1 MGDETTTPDN
11 YKPTYRETFYS
22 ILETLTNKFVGLSPI
37 DLLNAPTD
45 EVLELWTDTI
55 IHSKKDRKST
65 PTSAADPT
73 TEEAETVYS
82 YNATWC

>member
-1 MGDETTTPDN
+1 MEEKTTTPDN
-11 YKPTYRETFYS
+11 RKITYRETFYS

-55 IHSKKDRKST
+55 ISSKRDGKNT
-65 PTSAADPT
+65 PTSNDDPT
-73 TEEAETVYS
+73 TEAETVYS

>member
-1 MGDETTTPDN
+1 MEETATPPDDRAI
-11 YKPTYRETFYS
+11 TYRETFYS
-22 ILETLTNKFVGLSPI
+22 IIEVLTNKFTGLSPI

-55 IHSKKDRKST
+55 INSKKDGKNT
-65 PTSAADPT
+65 PTRRSEPK
-73 TEEAETVYS
+73 EAEMVYS

>member
-1 MGDETTTPDN
+1 MEEKTTTPDN
-11 YKPTYRETFYS
+11 RKITYRETFFS

-55 IHSKKDRKST
+55 ISSKRDGKNT
-65 PTSAADPT
+65 PTSNDDPT
-73 TEEAETVYS
+73 TEAEMVYS

>member
-1 MGDETTTPDN
+1 MAEKTTTPDN
-11 YKPTYRETFYS
+11 LKITYREAFYS
-22 ILETLTNKFVGLSPI
+22 IIEMLTNKFVGLSPI

-55 IHSKKDRKST
+55 INSNKDGKNT
-65 PTSAADPT
+65 PTSKNEPSA
-73 TEEAETVYS
+73 EAETVYS

>member
-1 MGDETTTPDN
+1 MEENATTPDN
-11 YKPTYRETFYS
+11 HNPTYRETFYS
-22 ILETLTNKFVGLSPI
+22 IIETLTNKFTGLSPI

-55 IHSKKDRKST
+55 INSKKDRKKT
-65 PTSAADPT
+65 PTSSESPST
-73 TEEAETVYS
+73 EAETVYS

>member
-1 MGDETTTPDN
+1 MEEKTTTPDN
-11 YKPTYRETFYS
+11 RKITYRETFYS

-55 IHSKKDRKST
+55 INSKKDGKNT
-65 PTSAADPT
+65 PTSNDDPT
-73 TEEAETVYS
+73 TEAEMVYS